1 MIYGADRL
9 DVESAERSLA
19 AWEEDFP
26 RPLVDLSRLRRLDP
40 FGALVLVL
48 EARRAQEA
56 GGFLRVLLP
65 QGVEGRALLARS
77 GIERLLA
84 GAYRADGPWPEA
96 PGGEAE
102 IDLVEVKEEEGV
114 GRLVDG
120 LSERLL
126 DRFPLGESG
135 TRLLA
140 QAMLELLQNIPQHAS
155 PEKADVSPFGV
166 GALQESEDHLHL
178 VVADKGVGL
187 RGSLGTNP
195 RFRELDDSQALEAAL
210 VQGTSRFDRPGRGGA
225 LRRIR
230 ELMLRNAGRFFVRS
244 GSGAL
249 WQADVEWVVS
259 AVCPFPG
266 VQVSIRLPRRL
277 FE

>member
-1 MIYGADRL
+1 M
-9 DVESAERSLA
+9 
-19 AWEEDFP
+19 W
-26 RPLVDLSRLRRLDP
+26 SRLR
-40 FGALVLVL
+40 GASRPGRRTSRVRWSTCRGCGASTRSAPSCSSSRPV
-48 EARRAQEA
+48 ARKRREGSSAFSFPRAWR
-56 GGFLRVLLP
+56 GG
-65 QGVEGRALLARS
+65 ALLARS

-166 GALQESEDHLHL
+166 GALQE
-178 VVADKGVGL
+178 
-187 RGSLGTNP
+187 
-195 RFRELDDSQALEAAL
+195 F
-210 VQGTSRFDRPGRGGA
+210 
-225 LRRIR
+225 
-230 ELMLRNAGRFFVRS
+230 
-244 GSGAL
+244 
-249 WQADVEWVVS
+249 
-259 AVCPFPG
+259 
-266 VQVSIRLPRRL
+266 
-277 FE
+277 